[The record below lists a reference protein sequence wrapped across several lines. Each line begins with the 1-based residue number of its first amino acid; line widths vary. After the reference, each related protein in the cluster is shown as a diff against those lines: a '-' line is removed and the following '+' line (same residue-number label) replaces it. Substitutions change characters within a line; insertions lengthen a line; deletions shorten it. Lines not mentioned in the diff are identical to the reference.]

1 MNARTM
7 EKARDTTLYILFHS
21 FSKTFLCQV
30 TRGDSPVVGARVLV
44 DFTVDLIN
52 GTRTKLTQEPI
63 PLLDNGYGGES
74 L

>member
-1 MNARTM
+1 MGVPSRDSNSGLPYSLS
-7 EKARDTTLYILFHS
+7 KAFV
-21 FSKTFLCQV
+21 CQV

-52 GTRTKLTQEPI
+52 GTRTKLSQEPI

-74 L
+74 S